1 MRIAF
6 ASGIPPCHPLI
17 PRETG
22 AFHGYTACRIFLPA
36 PPTTLSAGQ
45 KNTLG
50 ILFGS
55 DIAAEK
61 NEAGDSK
68 KEGCPR

>member
-6 ASGIPPCHPLI
+6 GPGIPPCHPLI
-17 PRETG
+17 PRESG
-22 AFHGYTACRIFLPA
+22 AFPGYTACRIFLPA
-36 PPTTLSAGQ
+36 PPTPLSAGQ

-61 NEAGDSK
+61 NEAGD
-68 KEGCPR
+68 